1 MGPRL
6 DLTVGW
12 GGWKGGSDRV
22 VGLDNRDGCHYHLL
36 IYFFLLAL
44 KEVMIK
50 ILTFYLSHACNT
62 SYQDM
67 GGPRIQGQGLL
78 KLAT

>member
-6 DLTVGW
+6 DLAVGG

-36 IYFFLLAL
+36 IYFFLLGF
-44 KEVMIK
+44 ERSNDK
-50 ILTFYLSHACNT
+50 IFNFLSVPC
-62 SYQDM
+62 
-67 GGPRIQGQGLL
+67 L
-78 KLAT
+78 